1 MSRLPNHP
9 TETNITT
16 TKNERTRTSKKE
28 YHKFELTKRKRR
40 EKKRDHIITGFVHS
54 KKRKCRKTTKRRRRL
69 RKSQE
74 GQR

>member
-16 TKNERTRTSKKE
+16 TKNERTRTNKKE

-40 EKKRDHIITGFVHS
+40 EKKEIT
-54 KKRKCRKTTKRRRRL
+54 
-69 RKSQE
+69 
-74 GQR
+74 